1 MENKRKKRKFRR
13 KKIKILIY
21 VDYRKNMQYVEV
33 NLTKDVQDLYGEN
46 SKMPQENMKKM
57 HALSCDRKDQ

>member
-1 MENKRKKRKFRR
+1 
-13 KKIKILIY
+13 
-21 VDYRKNMQYVEV
+21 MQYVEV

-57 HALSCDRKDQ
+57 HALSCDRKNQ